1 MVVGKGVVVVVKIV
15 LVFVLDEVI
24 VDVVIVM
31 AVVDVVAVKVVSVV
45 VVVVVVSFLM
55 VGVVVV
61 VVKTV
66 VNGDVPDTVLAP
78 VLVNSVVFP
87 TTASV
92 VMTCS
97 RVGNTLVTVEL
108 SFVVKIVSIAGSVV
122 NECVVLV
129 TVLEVLIPLVVVPG

>member
-1 MVVGKGVVVVVKIV
+1 
-15 LVFVLDEVI
+15 
-24 VDVVIVM
+24 M
-31 AVVDVVAVKVVSVV
+31 AVVDVVAVKVVAVV
-45 VVVVVVSFLM
+45 VVVVVVLFQM

-78 VLVNSVVFP
+78 VLVNSVVVFP